1 MQPRRAQPLSLLV
14 VLLTPAVVLSAC
26 SNENDLNRQRQPP
39 TADIVDPLD
48 GASFRQGT
56 GAVALTGLAS
66 DSYDEPSSLVVTFTA
81 GDLEL
86 PVATD
91 SEGVVTSSLSIDDL
105 ELGSLTIVLTVTDTD
120 GESATDSIDL
130 WVGGPLGAPTVE
142 IVLPEDGTTY
152 ALTDSINFR
161 GEASDATTA
170 ADDLTFAWT
179 SDIDGEL
186 TGAVSSDGVSALYV
200 AGLSAGQHT
209 VTLQATDDDGETGS
223 DSITVIVEAEPVE
236 VEPGDLIFTEMMVN
250 PSVVE
255 DEQGE
260 WVELYNTSGAG
271 IDVAGYTFRDDDVD
285 TWVLEGPLVVE
296 PYSYIVLCAEL
307 DAKLN
312 GGVPCDGWFNR
323 DSTGK
328 GLALANGEDELVLTR
343 PDGIEIDWLHYD
355 SKWYTAGIA
364 LGLSPDW
371 LEGGANDDVTHWC
384 NQSTI
389 TAPMTEPGT
398 PGLANDVCKA
408 PK

>member
-1 MQPRRAQPLSLLV
+1 MHARRLSHLQLLV
-14 VLLTPAVVLSAC
+14 AAGAPALALSAC

-66 DSYDEPSSLVVTFTA
+66 DSYDEPSSLLVTFTA

-91 SEGVVTSSLSIDDL
+91 SEGVATSSLSIDDL
-105 ELGSLTIVLTVTDTD
+105 ALGALHVVLTVTDTD

-130 WVGGPLGAPTVE
+130 WVGGPLGAPTVD
-142 IVLPEDGTTY
+142 IVLPEDGAVY
-152 ALTDSINFR
+152 ALTDSINFM

-170 ADDLTFAWT
+170 PDDLSFAWS
-179 SDIDGEL
+179 SDLDGDL
-186 TGAVSSDGVSALYV
+186 AGAVSSDGVSLLFV
-200 AGLSAGQHT
+200 AGLSAGLHT
-209 VTLQATDDDGETGS
+209 VTLLATDDDGEIGS
-223 DSITVIVEAEPVE
+223 DSISVTVEAEPVE
-236 VEPGDLIFTEMMVN
+236 VEPGDLIFSEMMVN
-250 PSVVE
+250 PSAVE

-285 TWVLEGPLVVE
+285 AWVLEGPLVVDA
-296 PYSYIVLCAEL
+296 YSYIVLCADVDPL
-307 DAKLN
+307 LN

-355 SKWYTAGIA
+355 STWYTAGIA
-364 LGLSPDW
+364 LGLAPDW

-398 PGLANDVCKA
+398 PGQANDACKA